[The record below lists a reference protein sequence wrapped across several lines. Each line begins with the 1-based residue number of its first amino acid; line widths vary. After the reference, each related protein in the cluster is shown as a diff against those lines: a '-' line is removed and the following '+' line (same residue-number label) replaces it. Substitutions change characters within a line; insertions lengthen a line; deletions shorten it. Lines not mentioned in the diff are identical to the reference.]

1 MADIKLNVNT
11 VQELLDQ
18 LNNVED
24 KSLPVFIYDNGEI
37 LNISLVDY
45 DISDRVDIN
54 VKSANHRVKQ
64 GHGIVNQVG
73 GRHLNQMIFLER
85 EEIGAETFEFLERN
99 GVIERVDYGNT
110 ELTSDMFKQ
119 MVEDFDTY
127 NKTMSDGREITLKQV
142 REELGLDVADGLIT
156 GQLDFVQIIYD

>member
-37 LNISLVDY
+37 LNISLVDT

-54 VKSANHRVKQ
+54 IDRPINEKRF
-64 GHGIVNQVG
+64 
-73 GRHLNQMIFLER
+73 GRKVSKMIFLER

-119 MVEDFDTY
+119 MVENFDSY

>member
-37 LNISLVDY
+37 LNISLVDT

-54 VKSANHRVKQ
+54 IDRPMNEKRF
-64 GHGIVNQVG
+64 
-73 GRHLNQMIFLER
+73 GRKVSKMIFLER
-85 EEIGAETFEFLERN
+85 EEIGAETFEFLERHN
-99 GVIERVDYGNT
+99 IIERVDYGNT
-110 ELTSDMFKQ
+110 ELTSDMFQQ
-119 MVEDFDTY
+119 MVENFDSY

>member
-37 LNISLVDY
+37 LNISLVDT

-54 VKSANHRVKQ
+54 IDRPMNEKRF
-64 GHGIVNQVG
+64 
-73 GRHLNQMIFLER
+73 GRKVSKMIFLER

-99 GVIERVDYGNT
+99 GIIERVDYGNT

>member
-37 LNISLVDY
+37 LDISLVDT

-54 VKSANHRVKQ
+54 IDRPMNEKRF
-64 GHGIVNQVG
+64 
-73 GRHLNQMIFLER
+73 GRKVSKMIFLER

-99 GVIERVDYGNT
+99 NIIERVDYGNT
-110 ELTSDMFKQ
+110 ELTSDMFQQ
-119 MVEDFDTY
+119 MVENFDSY

>member
-37 LNISLVDY
+37 LNISLVDT
-45 DISDRVDIN
+45 DISNRVDIN
-54 VKSANHRVKQ
+54 IDRPMNEKRF
-64 GHGIVNQVG
+64 
-73 GRHLNQMIFLER
+73 GRKVSKMIFLER

-110 ELTSDMFKQ
+110 ELTSDMFQQ
-119 MVEDFDTY
+119 MVENFDSY

>member
-11 VQELLDQ
+11 LQGLVDQ

-37 LNISLVDY
+37 LNISLVDT

-54 VKSANHRVKQ
+54 IDRPMNEKRF
-64 GHGIVNQVG
+64 
-73 GRHLNQMIFLER
+73 GRKVSKMIFLER

-119 MVEDFDTY
+119 MVENFDSY

>member
-37 LNISLVDY
+37 LNISLVDT

-54 VKSANHRVKQ
+54 IDRPINEKRF
-64 GHGIVNQVG
+64 
-73 GRHLNQMIFLER
+73 GRKVSKMIFLER
-85 EEIGAETFEFLERN
+85 KEIGAETFEFLERN

-110 ELTSDMFKQ
+110 ELTSDMFQQ
-119 MVEDFDTY
+119 MVENFDSY

>member
-1 MADIKLNVNT
+1 MADIKLNIDT

-37 LNISLVDY
+37 LNISLVDT

-54 VKSANHRVKQ
+54 IDRPMNEKRF
-64 GHGIVNQVG
+64 
-73 GRHLNQMIFLER
+73 GRKVSKMIFLER

-119 MVEDFDTY
+119 MVEDFDNY
-127 NKTMSDGREITLKQV
+127 NKTMSDGREITLKQI

>member
-1 MADIKLNVNT
+1 MADIKLNIDT

-37 LNISLVDY
+37 LNISLVDT

-54 VKSANHRVKQ
+54 IDRPMNEKRF
-64 GHGIVNQVG
+64 
-73 GRHLNQMIFLER
+73 GRKVSKMIFLER

>member
-37 LNISLVDY
+37 LDISLVDT

-54 VKSANHRVKQ
+54 IDRPMNEKRF
-64 GHGIVNQVG
+64 
-73 GRHLNQMIFLER
+73 GRKVSKMIFLER

-99 GVIERVDYGNT
+99 HVLEQVDYGNT
-110 ELTSDMFKQ
+110 ELTSDSFKQ
-119 MVEDFDTY
+119 MVEDFDNY
-127 NKTMSDGREITLKQV
+127 NKTMSDGSEITLKQI
-142 REELGLDVADGLIT
+142 REELGLDVADGLIS
-156 GQLDFVQIIYD
+156 GKLDFIQIIY

>member
-37 LNISLVDY
+37 LNISLVDT
-45 DISDRVDIN
+45 DISNRVDIN
-54 VKSANHRVKQ
+54 IDRPINEKRF
-64 GHGIVNQVG
+64 
-73 GRHLNQMIFLER
+73 GRKVSKMIFLER

-110 ELTSDMFKQ
+110 ELTSDMFQQ
-119 MVEDFDTY
+119 MVENFDSY

>member
-37 LNISLVDY
+37 LNISLVDT

-54 VKSANHRVKQ
+54 IDRPMNEKRF
-64 GHGIVNQVG
+64 
-73 GRHLNQMIFLER
+73 GRKVSKMIFLER

-110 ELTSDMFKQ
+110 ELTSDMFQQ
-119 MVEDFDTY
+119 MVENFDSY

>member
-1 MADIKLNVNT
+1 MADIKLNINT

-37 LNISLVDY
+37 LNISLVDT

-54 VKSANHRVKQ
+54 IDRPMNEKRF
-64 GHGIVNQVG
+64 
-73 GRHLNQMIFLER
+73 GRKVSKMIFLER

-99 GVIERVDYGNT
+99 GIIERVDYGNT

-127 NKTMSDGREITLKQV
+127 NKTMSDGRDITLKQI

>member
-37 LNISLVDY
+37 LNISLVDT
-45 DISDRVDIN
+45 DISNRVDIN
-54 VKSANHRVKQ
+54 IDRPMNEKRF
-64 GHGIVNQVG
+64 
-73 GRHLNQMIFLER
+73 GRKVSKMIFLER

-99 GVIERVDYGNT
+99 NIIERVDYGNT
-110 ELTSDMFKQ
+110 ELTSDMFQQ
-119 MVEDFDTY
+119 MVENFDSY

>member
-37 LNISLVDY
+37 LNISLVDT
-45 DISDRVDIN
+45 DISNRVDIN
-54 VKSANHRVKQ
+54 IDRPINEKRF
-64 GHGIVNQVG
+64 
-73 GRHLNQMIFLER
+73 GRKVSKMIFLER

-119 MVEDFDTY
+119 MVENFDSY

-142 REELGLDVADGLIT
+142 REDLGLDVADGLIT

>member
-37 LNISLVDY
+37 LNISLVDT

-54 VKSANHRVKQ
+54 IDRPINEKRF
-64 GHGIVNQVG
+64 
-73 GRHLNQMIFLER
+73 GRKVSKMIFLER
-85 EEIGAETFEFLERN
+85 KEIGAETFEFLERN

-119 MVEDFDTY
+119 MVEDFDNY

>member
-37 LNISLVDY
+37 LNISLVDT

-54 VKSANHRVKQ
+54 IDRPMNEKRF
-64 GHGIVNQVG
+64 
-73 GRHLNQMIFLER
+73 GRKVSKMIFLER
-85 EEIGAETFEFLERN
+85 KEIGAETFEFLERN

-110 ELTSDMFKQ
+110 ELTADMFKQ

>member
-37 LNISLVDY
+37 LNISLVDT

-54 VKSANHRVKQ
+54 IDRPINEKRF
-64 GHGIVNQVG
+64 
-73 GRHLNQMIFLER
+73 GRKVSKMIFLER
-85 EEIGAETFEFLERN
+85 AEIGAETFEFLERN
-99 GVIERVDYGNT
+99 NIIERVDYGNT
-110 ELTSDMFKQ
+110 ELTSDMFQQ
-119 MVEDFDTY
+119 MVENFDTY
-127 NKTMSDGREITLKQV
+127 NKTMSDGEEITLKQI
-142 REELGLDVADGLIT
+142 REELGLDVADGLIS
-156 GQLDFVQIIYD
+156 GKLDFIQIIY

>member
-37 LNISLVDY
+37 LNISLVDT

-54 VKSANHRVKQ
+54 IDRPMNEKRF
-64 GHGIVNQVG
+64 
-73 GRHLNQMIFLER
+73 GRKVSKMIFLER

-110 ELTSDMFKQ
+110 ELTSDMFQQ
-119 MVEDFDTY
+119 MVENFDSY

-156 GQLDFVQIIYD
+156 GQLDFIQIIY

>member
-37 LNISLVDY
+37 LNISLVDT
-45 DISDRVDIN
+45 DISNRVNINIDRPMN
-54 VKSANHRVKQ
+54 EKRF
-64 GHGIVNQVG
+64 
-73 GRHLNQMIFLER
+73 GRKVSKMIFLER

-99 GVIERVDYGNT
+99 NIIERVDYGNT
-110 ELTSDMFKQ
+110 ELTSDMFQQ
-119 MVEDFDTY
+119 MVENFDSY

>member
-37 LNISLVDY
+37 LNISLVDT
-45 DISDRVDIN
+45 DISNRVDIN
-54 VKSANHRVKQ
+54 IDRPINEKRF
-64 GHGIVNQVG
+64 
-73 GRHLNQMIFLER
+73 GRKVSKMIFLER

-110 ELTSDMFKQ
+110 ELTSDMFQQ
-119 MVEDFDTY
+119 MVENFDSY
-127 NKTMSDGREITLKQV
+127 NKTRSDGREITLKQV

>member
-1 MADIKLNVNT
+1 MADIKLNINT

-37 LNISLVDY
+37 LNISLVDT

-54 VKSANHRVKQ
+54 IDRPMNEKRF
-64 GHGIVNQVG
+64 
-73 GRHLNQMIFLER
+73 GRKVSKMIFLER
-85 EEIGAETFEFLERN
+85 KEIGAETFEFLERN

-119 MVEDFDTY
+119 MVENFDSY

>member
-37 LNISLVDY
+37 LNISLVDT
-45 DISDRVDIN
+45 DISNRVDIN
-54 VKSANHRVKQ
+54 IDRPMNEKRF
-64 GHGIVNQVG
+64 
-73 GRHLNQMIFLER
+73 GRKVSKMIFLER

-119 MVEDFDTY
+119 MVENFDSY

>member
-37 LNISLVDY
+37 LNISLVDT
-45 DISDRVDIN
+45 DISNRVDIN
-54 VKSANHRVKQ
+54 IDRPMNEKRF
-64 GHGIVNQVG
+64 
-73 GRHLNQMIFLER
+73 GRKVSKMIFLER

-99 GVIERVDYGNT
+99 NIIERVDYGNT

-119 MVEDFDTY
+119 MVENFDSY

>member
-37 LNISLVDY
+37 LNISLVDT

-54 VKSANHRVKQ
+54 IDRPINEKRF
-64 GHGIVNQVG
+64 
-73 GRHLNQMIFLER
+73 GRKVSKMIFLER
-85 EEIGAETFEFLERN
+85 KEIGAETFEFLERN

-119 MVEDFDTY
+119 MVEDFDSY

-156 GQLDFVQIIYD
+156 GQLDFIQSIY